1 MIRPSSKRQMVVV
14 ENLDD
19 VPDFS
24 SEAEEV
30 EYWDTH
36 ELGGEALEKMGPLD
50 DILGPP
56 DRTRQRPTP

>member
-1 MIRPSSKRQMVVV
+1 MIRRFDRPRMIIVTS
-14 ENLDD
+14 LDD
-19 VPDFS
+19 VPDFG
-24 SEAEEV
+24 SEAEEA

-56 DRTRQRPTP
+56 DQRPSP